1 MERLMCL
8 QVSALGVAVEVAVNG
23 LPVLRLPEGAP
34 PRCLPVHEALLA
46 GENRISLTIAPPPP
60 GLDGA
65 AAQPRVAAAEQMAV
79 ARLLLVRQGRTP
91 ESPSTRELAAARWAV
106 AAGESYEAPTTVH
119 QDVNLPVGFPRWRW
133 LDAPVMPASP
143 RLDALLLSWLQKLA
157 FELSRGRPDMLLACS
172 RLKLDELGQAYQWPA
187 GQAAERLKAG
197 LQALHES
204 GGLASLQPPTAA
216 DVVLRPVAGGRL
228 IDCLNALGE
237 PALQVPSTTWPLR
250 VAVVEGQVYVLR

>member
-1 MERLMCL
+1 MCL
-8 QVSALGVAVEVAVNG
+8 QVSAVGVAVEVAVNG
-23 LPVLRLPEGAP
+23 LPVLRLAEGAP
-34 PRCLPVHEALLA
+34 PRCLPVHEYLLA
-46 GENRISLTIAPPPP
+46 GENRISLVVAPPPP
-60 GLDGA
+60 GLDTA
-65 AAQPRVAAAEQMAV
+65 PPQPRVAPAEQMAV
-79 ARLLLVRQGRTP
+79 ARLLLMREGRTP

-106 AAGESYEAPTTVH
+106 AAGEACEAPTAVH

-143 RLDALLLSWLQKLA
+143 KLDALVLAWLQKLA
-157 FELSRGRPDMLLACS
+157 FELSRGRPDTLLASS
-172 RLKLDELGQAYQWPA
+172 RLKLEELGLAYQWPA

-204 GGLASLQPPTAA
+204 GALAALQPPAAA

-237 PALQVPSTTWPLR
+237 PALQVPGNTWPLR